1 MDNVTKRE
9 LWIISATTLAAA
21 PVLGALGFVAVTG
34 LIGM

>member
-9 LWIISATTLAAA
+9 LWIISATTLAAV

>member
-9 LWIISATTLAAA
+9 LWIISASTLAAV
-21 PVLGALGFVAVTG
+21 PVLGALGFFAVTG